1 MDLAATMPVSART
14 AKSFGS
20 RTRPRNNFAKLEA
33 WLSDGEKVS
42 IEKRGEPVAM
52 HHRDALLARRT
63 GPIRVTSV
71 LLLEFRRSLRLPV
84 WLHTKDKT
92 KGFSKREAERMA
104 TDLASD
110 LKAGVLEIVEV
121 DWAAVHQQAEE
132 LSGRHTEKDRH
143 RFADMLHVATALHL
157 EAPEFLTFDENQK
170 KLAQAEGMKV
180 PV

>member
-1 MDLAATMPVSART
+1 M
-14 AKSFGS
+14 
-20 RTRPRNNFAKLEA
+20 
-33 WLSDGEKVS
+33 
-42 IEKRGEPVAM
+42 
-52 HHRDALLARRT
+52 
-63 GPIRVTSV
+63 
-71 LLLEFRRSLRLPV
+71 LLLEFRQSLRLPV

-132 LSGRHTEKDRH
+132 LSGRHTEKDGH
-143 RFADMLHVATALHL
+143 RFADMLHVATALRL
-157 EAPEFLTFDENQK
+157 EAREFLTFDENQK

>member
-1 MDLAATMPVSART
+1 MSICCDTSFLCSLYPKQVHSPRAIAFMENRSAAVS
-14 AKSFGS
+14 
-20 RTRPRNNFAKLEA
+20 
-33 WLSDGEKVS
+33 
-42 IEKRGEPVAM
+42 
-52 HHRDALLARRT
+52 
-63 GPIRVTSV
+63 VTSL
-71 LLLEFRRSLRLPV
+71 LLLEFRQSLRLQV

-132 LSGRHTEKDRH
+132 LSGRHTEKDGH

-157 EAPEFLTFDENQK
+157 EAREFLTFDENQK

>member
-1 MDLAATMPVSART
+1 MSICCDTSFLCSLYRKQVHSPRAIAFMENRSAAVS
-14 AKSFGS
+14 
-20 RTRPRNNFAKLEA
+20 
-33 WLSDGEKVS
+33 
-42 IEKRGEPVAM
+42 
-52 HHRDALLARRT
+52 
-63 GPIRVTSV
+63 VTSL
-71 LLLEFRRSLRLPV
+71 LLLEFRQSLRLQV
-84 WLHTKDKT
+84 WLHTKDRA

-132 LSGRHTEKDRH
+132 LSGRHTEKDGH

-157 EAPEFLTFDENQK
+157 EAPEFLTFGENQK

>member
-1 MDLAATMPVSART
+1 MSICCDTSFLCSLYRKQVHSPRAIAFMENRSAAVS
-14 AKSFGS
+14 
-20 RTRPRNNFAKLEA
+20 
-33 WLSDGEKVS
+33 
-42 IEKRGEPVAM
+42 
-52 HHRDALLARRT
+52 
-63 GPIRVTSV
+63 VTSL
-71 LLLEFRRSLRLPV
+71 LLLEFRQSLRLQV
-84 WLHTKDKT
+84 WLHTKDRA

-132 LSGRHTEKDRH
+132 LSGRHTEKDGH

-157 EAPEFLTFDENQK
+157 EAREFLTFDENQK

-180 PV
+180 PA

>member
-1 MDLAATMPVSART
+1 MSICCDTSFLCSLYRKQVHSPRAIAFMENRSAAVS
-14 AKSFGS
+14 
-20 RTRPRNNFAKLEA
+20 
-33 WLSDGEKVS
+33 
-42 IEKRGEPVAM
+42 
-52 HHRDALLARRT
+52 
-63 GPIRVTSV
+63 VTSL
-71 LLLEFRRSLRLPV
+71 LLLEFRQSLRLQV
-84 WLHTKDKT
+84 WLHTKDRA

-132 LSGRHTEKDRH
+132 LSGRHTEKDGH

>member
-1 MDLAATMPVSART
+1 MSICCDTSFLCSLYRKQVHSPRAIAFMENRSAAVS
-14 AKSFGS
+14 
-20 RTRPRNNFAKLEA
+20 
-33 WLSDGEKVS
+33 
-42 IEKRGEPVAM
+42 
-52 HHRDALLARRT
+52 
-63 GPIRVTSV
+63 VTSL
-71 LLLEFRRSLRLPV
+71 LLLEFRQSLRLQV
-84 WLHTKDKT
+84 WLHTKDRA

-132 LSGRHTEKDRH
+132 LSGRHTEKDGH

-157 EAPEFLTFDENQK
+157 EAREFLTFDENQK